1 MSEIIITNTRPE
13 HLDALAEHQ
22 KICFPTLDPAEWM
35 TQAHFA
41 SHIRLFP
48 EGQHV
53 ALAHSAGSEAA
64 GGRVVGQSS
73 TFRISGARALAQHEY
88 MDIIGQ
94 SYFTNHD
101 PHGEWLYGAD
111 MSVHPDYRGRKISTL
126 LYNTRKDLIRRLGL
140 RGMVGGG
147 MIPGYRHYRDRMSVA
162 EYANAVAAG
171 TLADPTLT
179 PQLRAGFKLR
189 DILYNYIDAGE
200 MGNDATL
207 IVWENPD
214 WNKSNLVTT

>member
-1 MSEIIITNTRPE
+1 MSEITITNTRPE
-13 HLDALAEHQ
+13 HLAALAAHQ
-22 KICFPTLDPAEWM
+22 RICFPTLAPEEWM
-35 TQAHFA
+35 TEEHFA
-41 SHIRLFP
+41 SHLRLFP

-53 ALAHSAGSEAA
+53 ALDGQ
-64 GGRVVGQSS
+64 RVVGQSS
-73 TFRISGARALAQHEY
+73 TFRIGGDRALSQHQY
-88 MDIIGQ
+88 MDILGQ

-101 PHGEWLYGAD
+101 PNGEWLYGAD

-126 LYNTRKDLIRRLGL
+126 LYDARKNLARRLGL
-140 RGMVGGG
+140 RGIVAGG
-147 MIPGYRHYRDRMSVA
+147 MIPGYRHYRDRMSVT

-189 DILYNYIDAGE
+189 GILYNYIEAGE
-200 MGNDATL
+200 LGNDSTL

-214 WNKSNLVTT
+214 VEPLKR